1 MASSIHMPQ
10 WLRRR
15 IGGSRW
21 VAVLVATVGLGSSVA
36 CAQTVL
42 VDPEGASGDLF
53 GVSISVSDQWLH
65 AGAMWDDTLAG
76 PDRGSVL
83 AFERVAEHWVF
94 RQRLEAPESVE
105 GDYFG
110 NAVAFDGDTVLVGAY
125 HTTIEGEVSQ
135 GAAHIFVRDG
145 SSWTHLQRLLVA
157 DGQADDYAGASVA
170 IEGDTA
176 VVCAR
181 YDDNG
186 SVLDQGSASIFKRG
200 ASGQWKQTQKLVA
213 PEGAMHDSFGF
224 HCAISEGILAIGANW
239 DDLPGAVD
247 QGSVHIFAPDA
258 AGMYQHVQ
266 RVTATDGEGHQEFGI
281 RVALSGSV
289 LAVGAPGSTVDGL
302 SACGAVYIF
311 SRSTSGVW
319 TQRAKI
325 VAPDRAAFDQF
336 ASGLSLAPGVL
347 AVGAWAADMPDRPDC
362 GRLYSVRRALDGSW
376 TRFDS
381 WSADAATPAGAA
393 GAFLGT
399 AVATLPGRL
408 IGGAYSAPV
417 SGSLERGCVADFAGV
432 RGEDLNGD
440 GTISGA
446 DLGEML
452 ARWGSTEPTC
462 ADIDFSGTVDGR
474 DLALMLAAWQ

>member
-1 MASSIHMPQ
+1 MDPSTHMLQWSSRRFGGGPSAAS
-10 WLRRR
+10 LL
-15 IGGSRW
+15 
-21 VAVLVATVGLGSSVA
+21 ATLVLWTSGAG
-36 CAQTVL
+36 AQTVL

-53 GVSISVSDQWLH
+53 GVTIGVSSQWLH

-83 AFERVAEHWVF
+83 AFERVGAAWEF

-105 GDYFG
+105 GDFFG
-110 NAVAFDGDTVLVGAY
+110 NAVAFDGTTLLVGAY
-125 HTTIEGEVSQ
+125 HTTVGGEVSQ
-135 GAAHIFVRDG
+135 GAAHIFVREG
-145 SSWTHLQRLLVA
+145 GNWTHQQRLLVA
-157 DGQADDYAGASVA
+157 DGLGDDYAGASVA

-186 SVLDQGSASIFKRG
+186 SVLDQGSATIFKRG

-213 PEGAMHDSFGF
+213 PDGAMHDSFGF
-224 HCAISEGILAIGANW
+224 HCAISQGVLAIGTNW

-258 AGMYQHVQ
+258 AGVYQHVQ
-266 RVTATDGEGHQEFGI
+266 RVTASDGEGHQEFGI

-289 LAVGAPGSTVDGL
+289 LAVGAPGSTIDGM
-302 SACGAVYIF
+302 AAVGAVYIF
-311 SRSTSGVW
+311 RKSNSGAW
-319 TQRAKI
+319 TQQAKI
-325 VAPDRAAFDQF
+325 VAPDRVALDQF
-336 ASGLSLAPGVL
+336 ASSLSLENGVL
-347 AVGAWAADMPDRPDC
+347 AVGAWAADMPGQADC

-376 TRFDS
+376 TRFNS
-381 WSADAATPAGAA
+381 WSADATTPAGAS

-399 AVATLPGRL
+399 SVALLGGRM

-417 SGSLERGCVADFAGV
+417 AGSLERGCVAEFDGV
-432 RGEDLNGD
+432 RGEDLDGD

-446 DLGEML
+446 DLGELL
-452 ARWGSTEPTC
+452 ARWGSTEPTS
-462 ADIDFSGTVDGR
+462 ADIDFSGAVDGA
-474 DLALMLAAWQ
+474 DLTLLLAAWQ